1 MFGKIST
8 MLPFSPRLRIA
19 LATAEACAKDG
30 PRRDVTCADIITG
43 IVSLT
48 GGVADNLLKAR
59 GFQPGTVT
67 PVTLDKL
74 DHKTKG
80 YSAEALRALSAA
92 MNDAAGRSHTLV
104 GIEDMLIGLL
114 SPPGA
119 EIAELFR
126 KKNISPEE
134 LLSEVRKQI

>member
-1 MFGKIST
+1 

-19 LATAEACAKDG
+19 LATAEAVAKQG
-30 PRRDVTCADIITG
+30 QRHHLTCADIITG

-48 GGVADNLLKAR
+48 GGVADNLLKMR
-59 GFQPGTVT
+59 GFQPGNAP
-67 PVTLDKL
+67 PVPLEKL
-74 DHKTKG
+74 DHEVQG
-80 YSAEALRALSAA
+80 YSAEALGALSAA
-92 MNDAAGRSHTLV
+92 IQDAASRSHTLV
-104 GIEDMLIGLL
+104 GVEDMLIGIL
-114 SPPGA
+114 SPPGP